1 MVQNQAVMVWITL
14 QGMDKRFSAHRWL
27 LRHLE
32 LFAMQNLVSPMHS
45 QLVETPQGVTMVQGI
60 EEMVKSKRQLV
71 MSCIEVYFMP
81 WPEKALTYQWCFIV

>member
-1 MVQNQAVMVWITL
+1 MVQNQAVMAWHTL

-45 QLVETPQGVTMVQGI
+45 QLVETPQGVTMVQRI
-60 EEMVKSKRQLV
+60 EDMIKSERRSV
-71 MSCIEVYFMP
+71 TDRIEVL
-81 WPEKALTYQWCFIV
+81 AST